1 MIHSDLLGSVF
12 VTGGTGFLGGYTLD
26 ALRAASPAGRVVI
39 TSRQSEGRRNVGS
52 PEIFPLDLGR
62 SEVLLPQGINTVIH
76 IAGEKRDLTKMSEV
90 NHLGTHRLAEA
101 SVRARVRRFVYV
113 SSVGVYG
120 AAPHSGRVDEAF
132 PHTPRNLYESSKD
145 AGERCVREVCES
157 AGMEWVIVQPSNVIG
172 VVPGRSYPLLGLM
185 KMIQRGHFA
194 WFGQADSWANYV
206 GVQDVA
212 AAIVAAATA
221 CPGRSYV
228 VNTPARLAD
237 VVAWIAEELAV
248 AMPTRR
254 LPLWLG
260 QGLAE
265 IGSWQQRILARHM
278 PFQRERFLELTNS
291 TIYDPAALQA
301 VAEFNYPIGIEVEIR
316 RMVRTYREEGFL

>member
-1 MIHSDLLGSVF
+1 MSHSDLLGSVF

-26 ALRAASPAGRVVI
+26 ALRATSAIGRVVI
-39 TSRQSEGRRNVGS
+39 ASRQSAEARDIGS
-52 PEIFPLDLGR
+52 SEIFPLDLGR

-90 NHLGTHRLAEA
+90 NHLGTLHLAEA
-101 SVRARVRRFVYV
+101 AVRARARRFVYV

-145 AGERCVREVCES
+145 AGEKCVREVCDR

-194 WFGQADSWANYV
+194 WFGQIEPWANYV

-221 CPGRSYV
+221 SPNRSYV
-228 VNTPARLAD
+228 VNTPARLVD
-237 VVAWIAEELAV
+237 VVAWITDELGV

-265 IGSWQQRILARHM
+265 AGSWLQRILERHM

-291 TIYDPAALQA
+291 TIYDPVALQT
-301 VAEFNYPIGIEVEIR
+301 VADFNYPIGIETEIR

>member
-1 MIHSDLLGSVF
+1 MSYSDLLGNVF
-12 VTGGTGFLGGYTLD
+12 VTGGTGFLGGHTLD
-26 ALRAASPAGRVVI
+26 ALRATSTIDRIVVA
-39 TSRQSEGRRNVGS
+39 SRQSAGIGNVGS
-52 PEIFPLDLGR
+52 SEIFPLDLGR
-62 SEVLLPQGINTVIH
+62 SEVRLPQGINTVIH
-76 IAGEKRDLTKMSEV
+76 IAGEKRDPTKMSEV
-90 NHLGTHRLAEA
+90 NHLGTHRLADA
-101 SVRARVRRFVYV
+101 AVHARVRRFVYV

-145 AGERCVREVCES
+145 AGEKCVREVCES
-157 AGMEWVIVQPSNVIG
+157 AGVEWVIVQPSNVIG

-194 WFGQADSWANYV
+194 WFGQIEPWANYV

-221 CPGRSYV
+221 APNRSYV

-237 VVAWIAEELAV
+237 VVVWITDELGV

-265 IGSWQQRILARHM
+265 MGSWLQRILERHM

-291 TIYDPAALQA
+291 TIYDSTALQA
-301 VAEFNYPIGIEVEIR
+301 VADFNYPIGIEAEIR

>member
-26 ALRAASPAGRVVI
+26 ALRATSTIGRVVI
-39 TSRQSEGRRNVGS
+39 ASRQSESARDVGS

-62 SEVLLPQGINTVIH
+62 GEVLLPQGINTVIH

-90 NHLGTHRLAEA
+90 NHLGTRRLAEA
-101 SVRARVRRFVYV
+101 AVRARVRRFVYV

-120 AAPHSGRVDEAF
+120 AVPHSGRINEAS

-172 VVPGRSYPLLGLM
+172 IVQGRSYPLLGLM

-194 WFGQADSWANYV
+194 WFGQTEPWANYV

-221 CPGRSYV
+221 CPNRSYV
-228 VNTPARLAD
+228 VNTPARMSD
-237 VVAWIAEELAV
+237 VVAWISEELGV
-248 AMPTRR
+248 AAPARQ
-254 LPLWLG
+254 LPPWLG

-265 IGSWQQRILARHM
+265 AGSWLQRILGRHM
-278 PFQRERFLELTNS
+278 PFQRERFTELTNT
-291 TIYDPAALQA
+291 TIYDPTALRIAAD
-301 VAEFNYPIGIEVEIR
+301 FRYPVGIEAEIR
-316 RMVRTYREEGFL
+316 QMVRTYREEGLL